1 MKLKFR
7 AEPKDIVIFVIFC
20 VFLLYFVAIA
30 VLNLSTF
37 ASESTFHGLNPLPAF
52 TKEYILYTL
61 IFFFIALIAI
71 MMSVSSYFFDREK
84 GFGISTNAK
93 KEKGYSRWET
103 DKEMKSQLKVVNP
116 SAEKSDV
123 AGIPLINDGKRIWVD
138 DSEYH
143 NLIIGSTGSGKT
155 EMIVQPMVKLLAKKG
170 ESMIITEPKGER

>member
-93 KEKGYSRWET
+93 KEKGYS
-103 DKEMKSQLKVVNP
+103 
-116 SAEKSDV
+116 
-123 AGIPLINDGKRIWVD
+123 
-138 DSEYH
+138 
-143 NLIIGSTGSGKT
+143 
-155 EMIVQPMVKLLAKKG
+155 LLRHCAF
-170 ESMIITEPKGER
+170 